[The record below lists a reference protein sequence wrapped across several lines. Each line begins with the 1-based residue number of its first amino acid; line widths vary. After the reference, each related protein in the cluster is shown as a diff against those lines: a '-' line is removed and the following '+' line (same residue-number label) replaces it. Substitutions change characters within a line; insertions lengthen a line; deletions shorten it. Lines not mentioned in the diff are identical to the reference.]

1 MNKRDLSYLPGC
13 LDTATKAQLLTIIG
27 QCFEGIEP
35 AEYFAYY
42 FEQEGPVNRR
52 LRLYYSEAGELA
64 GYCLLTFDDSHQAF
78 CVIRASA
85 GFLPQFRG
93 KNNTFSFSILEVTRA
108 YLRRP
113 WRTLLYADTM
123 LSPAMFRAMA
133 KNIATVYP
141 TATGS
146 SAESQLYQALNPT
159 GLECGVNGL
168 QCLKVVGRKTRYSAA
183 EVAQFKAS
191 NKAEIA
197 HYCILNP
204 NFDKGVALLAVIPVT
219 LRQLIATA
227 WKQLKNLF

>member
-1 MNKRDLSYLPGC
+1 MNKRDLTYHSGC
-13 LDTATKAQLLTIIG
+13 LSSAARAQLLSIIG

-35 AEYFAYY
+35 EAYFAYY
-42 FEQEGPVNRR
+42 FEQDGPIIRR
-52 LRLYYSEAGELA
+52 LRLYYTQAGELA

-78 CVIRASA
+78 CVIGASA

-93 KNNTFSFSILEVTRA
+93 KNNTFSFSIAEVTKA

-141 TATGS
+141 TASGS
-146 SAESQLYQALNPT
+146 DTESQLYLTLNPT
-159 GLECGVNGL
+159 GLVCDANGL
-168 QCLKVVGRKTRYSAA
+168 LCLKTVGRKTRYSAE

-191 NKAEIA
+191 SKPEIA
-197 HYCILNP
+197 HYCALNP
-204 NFDKGVALLAVIPVT
+204 NFDNGVALLAVIPVT
-219 LRQLIATA
+219 LRQLLATA
-227 WKQLKNLF
+227 WKQLKNKL